1 MGPQSF
7 GGPPGAPG
15 PGGPG
20 GPRMPPGAPGG
31 PPPQWGSGGA
41 SDRSSYPSGPYGQP
55 SWMRPGMR
63 PPFARPGGPDSP
75 GGVMRPSGPM
85 ARPGFP
91 RGSLRNDLQYPP
103 GSVEATLPLMMKRR
117 KYTKVEVQP
126 CDGWRLVMALRSGL
140 LMESTWALDTLNIL
154 LFDDYAVSFFGLGN
168 MPGLLEALLEHW
180 RASLIA
186 MFGIS
191 EDLEATTE
199 KMAEKR
205 TRKRS
210 HVLASAKSKK
220 WFEESRNDLALHL
233 ESSRM
238 LDQADEMGD
247 SIDEALGRVTNLN
260 PKDKVTV
267 LTTKES
273 YTKRPRFAEEDIEM
287 VDKDDTLFVHGD
299 GKGWDTE
306 GALMAQGSTHW
317 DNGGGNSS
325 DHIVT
330 HFGADLDL
338 VPFVRLLKDL
348 RPKLKQEQD
357 RIADEKGANNN
368 SNATDVKILSK
379 NYKNNNNKQQ
389 VASSDN
395 KVLPKVNGEIKVEEI
410 ETASKD
416 TTTKKQQK
424 QSDNNNSSESKGGDQ
439 PDDADQNHPT
449 EDIIEKIARLTGITF
464 RDPDVIRQRWKEEAL
479 EDENY
484 VRDEPSLHLVTEAN
498 DSLGKRA
505 ATVSN
510 ILRNLSFVPGNEY
523 ELSRSA
529 PFLAICGRL
538 LLLNHWH
545 PPRNAKKKNYD
556 RGEEEETIESCTSL
570 TGDDEWW
577 WEYLHIIR
585 ENVMVALSN
594 ISGSLEL
601 KDFNEDISRPIFN
614 GLLEWAVSTSAYAQ
628 DPFPNVGPN
637 SPISP
642 QGLAIETLCKLCLH
656 ETNVDLMLTTP
667 PYRRIEKLTL
677 MLAKKL
683 NRYENQVLREFSIN
697 LLYYLSA
704 ADSGVARTIATSDLT
719 IGLLLGFI
727 EQAEQNAMVI
737 AQKHG
742 VNALRDNPDSMGTSL
757 DMMRRAASTLSN
769 ISRHPDNIALFMRH
783 EQRLLDMVMSQI
795 LDQGV
800 ASILSHV
807 LYNIGLYSNKRL
819 ALALQQKKSEAAA
832 VAAAAAGNSSSTTS
846 TSATSST
853 STTTKASAT
862 TPSISTTS

>member
-1 MGPQSF
+1 
-7 GGPPGAPG
+7 
-15 PGGPG
+15 
-20 GPRMPPGAPGG
+20 
-31 PPPQWGSGGA
+31 
-41 SDRSSYPSGPYGQP
+41 
-55 SWMRPGMR
+55 
-63 PPFARPGGPDSP
+63 
-75 GGVMRPSGPM
+75 M

-220 WFEESRNDLALHL
+220 WFESRDLALHL
-233 ESSRM
+233 ESSRI
-238 LDQADEMGD
+238 LDEADELGD
-247 SIDEALGRVTNLN
+247 NIDEALGRVTNLN
-260 PKDKVTV
+260 PEDKVTV

-273 YTKRPRFAEEDIEM
+273 YTKRPRFTEEDVEVI
-287 VDKDDTLFVHGD
+287 DKDETLFVHGD
-299 GKGWDTE
+299 DKGWDTE

-357 RIADEKGANNN
+357 RIADEA
-368 SNATDVKILSK
+368 SNATTNVSSSLLAK
-379 NYKNNNNKQQ
+379 NAKNNNNKKQ
-389 VASSDN
+389 VASEI
-395 KVLPKVNGEIKVEEI
+395 VLPKVNGEIKVEEI
-410 ETASKD
+410 ESSASSKD
-416 TTTKKQQK
+416 TKK
-424 QSDNNNSSESKGGDQ
+424 QSDNNNKSATSTTKTDPDQ
-439 PDDADQNHPT
+439 PDGDDPT
-449 EDIIEKIARLTGITF
+449 EDIIEKIERLTGITF

-577 WEYLHIIR
+577 WEYLHVIR

-819 ALALQQKKSEAAA
+819 ALALQQKKSEA
-832 VAAAAAGNSSSTTS
+832 VAAAAANAAAGGSTSTTSSSSSTT
-846 TSATSST
+846 
-853 STTTKASAT
+853 TTAAT

>member
-1 MGPQSF
+1 MG
-7 GGPPGAPG
+7 
-15 PGGPG
+15 
-20 GPRMPPGAPGG
+20 
-31 PPPQWGSGGA
+31 
-41 SDRSSYPSGPYGQP
+41 
-55 SWMRPGMR
+55 
-63 PPFARPGGPDSP
+63 
-75 GGVMRPSGPM
+75 
-85 ARPGFP
+85 
-91 RGSLRNDLQYPP
+91 
-103 GSVEATLPLMMKRR
+103 
-117 KYTKVEVQP
+117 
-126 CDGWRLVMALRSGL
+126 
-140 LMESTWALDTLNIL
+140 
-154 LFDDYAVSFFGLGN
+154 
-168 MPGLLEALLEHW
+168 
-180 RASLIA
+180 
-186 MFGIS
+186 
-191 EDLEATTE
+191 
-199 KMAEKR
+199 
-205 TRKRS
+205 
-210 HVLASAKSKK
+210 
-220 WFEESRNDLALHL
+220 
-233 ESSRM
+233 
-238 LDQADEMGD
+238 
-247 SIDEALGRVTNLN
+247 
-260 PKDKVTV
+260 
-267 LTTKES
+267 
-273 YTKRPRFAEEDIEM
+273 
-287 VDKDDTLFVHGD
+287 
-299 GKGWDTE
+299 
-306 GALMAQGSTHW
+306 
-317 DNGGGNSS
+317 
-325 DHIVT
+325 
-330 HFGADLDL
+330 
-338 VPFVRLLKDL
+338 
-348 RPKLKQEQD
+348 
-357 RIADEKGANNN
+357 
-368 SNATDVKILSK
+368 
-379 NYKNNNNKQQ
+379 
-389 VASSDN
+389 
-395 KVLPKVNGEIKVEEI
+395 
-410 ETASKD
+410 
-416 TTTKKQQK
+416 
-424 QSDNNNSSESKGGDQ
+424 
-439 PDDADQNHPT
+439 
-449 EDIIEKIARLTGITF
+449 
-464 RDPDVIRQRWKEEAL
+464 
-479 EDENY
+479 
-484 VRDEPSLHLVTEAN
+484 
-498 DSLGKRA
+498 GKRA

-538 LLLNHWH
+538 LLLKHWH

-556 RGEEEETIESCTSL
+556 RGEDEETIESCTSL
-570 TGDDEWW
+570 TGDNEWW
-577 WEYLHIIR
+577 WEYLHVIR

-601 KDFNEDISRPIFN
+601 KDFDEDISRPIFN

-819 ALALQQKKSEAAA
+819 ALALQQKKSEAA
-832 VAAAAAGNSSSTTS
+832 VSAAAAAGNSSSTTS
-846 TSATSST
+846 T
-853 STTTKASAT
+853 TTTASAT